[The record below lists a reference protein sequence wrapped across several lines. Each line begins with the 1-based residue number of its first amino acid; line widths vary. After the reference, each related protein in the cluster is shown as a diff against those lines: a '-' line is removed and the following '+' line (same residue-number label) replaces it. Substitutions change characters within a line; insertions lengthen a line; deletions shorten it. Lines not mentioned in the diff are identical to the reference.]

1 MLWDFIAM
9 GVGSFIGN
17 VCFELLPETTE
28 ELGFGLDVSSTL
40 FGGIVAGA
48 VMEMLLHVHHS
59 HHMGKREEGVHHAE
73 DGTTAQPNKPPMDML
88 NSNSLHGQQASRHSK
103 LSPPVRDQVS
113 HHGLIADTH
122 RAAHGYDGHVTL
134 PSGRSGGDT
143 LHASTVYTVHDRECV
158 TAGASLRGQRDDI
171 IMHSNDPVLNVA
183 PTVSAVQMVVVTESA
198 STSPINARSS
208 DVAAAQRDAAALNTA
223 PTAVSTA
230 VSTQPNCS
238 SIANATSQ
246 PSPDHDT
253 ETDST
258 SPNAPKS
265 RLHLAYVN
273 IIGDILHNFVDGMVI
288 GATYMASARTGLVT
302 TVAIVLHELPQEIAD
317 FNVLLYAGLSV
328 RRALLLNF
336 AVRFDSCVLS
346 LS

>member
-1 MLWDFIAM
+1 
-9 GVGSFIGN
+9 
-17 VCFELLPETTE
+17 
-28 ELGFGLDVSSTL
+28 
-40 FGGIVAGA
+40 
-48 VMEMLLHVHHS
+48 
-59 HHMGKREEGVHHAE
+59 
-73 DGTTAQPNKPPMDML
+73 
-88 NSNSLHGQQASRHSK
+88 
-103 LSPPVRDQVS
+103 
-113 HHGLIADTH
+113 
-122 RAAHGYDGHVTL
+122 
-134 PSGRSGGDT
+134 
-143 LHASTVYTVHDRECV
+143 
-158 TAGASLRGQRDDI
+158 
-171 IMHSNDPVLNVA
+171 MHSNDTVLNVA
-183 PTVSAVQMVVVTESA
+183 PTVSEVQMVVVTESA
-198 STSPINARSS
+198 STSPVNAQCT

-223 PTAVSTA
+223 PTAVHVSTA

-238 SIANATSQ
+238 AIANATSQ

-336 AVRFDSCVLS
+336 AVRSHSCVLS
-346 LS
+346 LG